1 MTSFAFKVHPYYMT
15 VHNSRQIGYADHS
28 IVQTNCKIGLVDHS
42 VVQISCQIGSI
53 PGLVARETN
62 INIFVACVSLE
73 QNIQRSHCNSISC
86 FL

>member
-62 INIFVACVSLE
+62 KYFHGVRFIGAKYTKESL
-73 QNIQRSHCNSISC
+73 
-86 FL
+86 